1 MDRLLVLCTLGTLG
15 AFGLGAG
22 LGVLS
27 RSAGGEPV
35 RHDGRGDGQDRQE
48 EVLRVLVTLVHEQ
61 PPDHDGAPAEQERG
75 SEPGDADPDPA
86 SSVLTFLCRGQ
97 DGFIPPEDVQESH
110 VGDSLSGH
118 DDD

>member
-48 EVLRVLVTLVHEQ
+48 EVLRVLVTLVHEP

-75 SEPGDADPDPA
+75 REPDRA

-97 DGFIPPEDVQESH
+97 DGFVPPEDIQESH